1 MEISNQLKNLFNSN
15 SDIEKIF
22 VSVGH
27 PSQKAIVKMFKANNA
42 ERNIKKYIES
52 FRKNTGKNAEWI
64 KIDFVTS
71 IEKIK
76 YEQLKHDLTHTRRNY
91 VEYGFSLDNNWELAF
106 LPEEINTNAFIR
118 PEPNSKELF
127 MSEKNITTILKSTKE

>member
-15 SDIEKIF
+15 SDVEKIF

-27 PSQKAIVKMFKANNA
+27 PSQKAIVKCLKLIMLNEILKIY
-42 ERNIKKYIES
+42 RIIS
-52 FRKNTGKNAEWI
+52 KNTGKNAEWI

-127 MSEKNITTILKSTKE
+127 MSEKNINNYIKNTKE